1 MIPSWSKF
9 TSFLSIVTGSEAS
22 HTADCLWGQTPES
35 LSWQTAGGK
44 GRCQSQSSS
53 NWQTASTDIL
63 YLPPTVMHCGQDIFS
78 TYARYPESPQSIQFK
93 TKKYTTR
100 NKAQEFATICQRK
113 RNCDLA
119 IWFSARYT
127 WKWDTWYISPNVY
140 AFLGEY
146 GKALSWASIYPW

>member
-1 MIPSWSKF
+1 MEQIHLTLEYSHWIRSKPHCRLPLR
-9 TSFLSIVTGSEAS
+9 TDTWITVLT
-22 HTADCLWGQTPES
+22 DCWGKGVRPKPELIKSANCIHRYS
-35 LSWQTAGGK
+35 LSATH
-44 GRCQSQSSS
+44 C
-53 NWQTASTDIL
+53 N
-63 YLPPTVMHCGQDIFS
+63 MHCGQDIFS
-78 TYARYPESPQSIQFK
+78 TYARYPESPQPIQFK

-127 WKWDTWYISPNVY
+127 WKWDTWYISPKVY

-146 GKALSWASIYPW
+146 GKALSWASIYSR